1 MVFLLVLMGIKQEG
15 HAMYQVNLINFG
27 YALNDRFATFNE
39 AVAAGKKAG
48 FEFAVQI
55 VGGNAIAGWSPITGL
70 RMVSE

>member
-1 MVFLLVLMGIKQEG
+1 
-15 HAMYQVNLINFG
+15 MYQVNVINFG
-27 YALNDRFATFNE
+27 YVLDGRFATFNE

-55 VGGNAIAGWSPITGL
+55 VGGNVIAGWSPITGL